1 MNKPDIVR
9 IISEKYRVE
18 KSTVN
23 KIITD
28 TFEIILD
35 TIANGERVHIAHF
48 GNFTSSERA
57 CQEKYNVTTGGMRTI
72 KATVRPKFKPC
83 KELIKTK

>member
-9 IISEKYRVE
+9 ILSERYRVE
-18 KSTVN
+18 KTTVN

-35 TIANGERVHIAHF
+35 TIAKGERVHIAHF
-48 GNFTSSERA
+48 GNFTSSERTR
-57 CQEKYNVTTGGMRTI
+57 QKKYNVTTGSMRTI
-72 KATVRPKFKPC
+72 EATVRPKYKPC
-83 KELIKTK
+83 KELIKSK